1 MQNVDAPGEDVRLQ
15 ALEVPVMSKTLFW
28 QKKRFSFDI
37 ILHSFQDLSRLEP
50 LHAVYLK

>member
-15 ALEVPVMSKTLFW
+15 ALEVPVDSFLA
-28 QKKRFSFDI
+28 KKRFSFDI